1 MSRPGGATSFDFG
14 EWRSEVA
21 SRKNPDGSISFITI
35 APGLEG
41 FVFVV
46 GEGAKRTLVLRDSQ
60 HQYVFEER

>member
-1 MSRPGGATSFDFG
+1 
-14 EWRSEVA
+14 VA

-41 FVFVV
+41 FDFVV
-46 GEGAKRTLVLRDSQ
+46 GEGARRTLVLRDSQ